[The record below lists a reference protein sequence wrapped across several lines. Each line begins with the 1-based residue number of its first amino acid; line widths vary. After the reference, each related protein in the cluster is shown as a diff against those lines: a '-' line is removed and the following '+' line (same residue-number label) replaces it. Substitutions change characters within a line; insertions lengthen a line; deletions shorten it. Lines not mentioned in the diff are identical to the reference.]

1 MPVRQ
6 RPIQVA
12 MTPSFSPLFAIP
24 HWRRGFRFALAA
36 LLAGAAQWAVAQGSG
51 YDRVQQL
58 IDAQDWPQA
67 LQVTNQQLGERPQDP
82 QLRFMK
88 GLIETQ
94 QGQTDAALATFT
106 ALTRD
111 YPELPDPHNN
121 LAVLHAGAGRLTQA
135 RAALETA
142 LQLNPKYAVA
152 HRNLGDV
159 YLQLAAQAYRTS
171 LNLRADAPGLAQRLQ
186 RVEALQIPAR

>member
-1 MPVRQ
+1 
-6 RPIQVA
+6 
-12 MTPSFSPLFAIP
+12 MTPSLPSLSVIP
-24 HWRRGFRFALAA
+24 HWRRGFRWALVA
-36 LLAGAAQWAVAQGSG
+36 LLAGAIPLAWAQGSG

-67 LQVTNQQLGERPQDP
+67 LQATQQQLAERPQDP

-88 GLIETQ
+88 GLIETR

-111 YPELPDPHNN
+111 YPELPEPHNN
-121 LAVLHAGAGRLTQA
+121 LAVLHAAAGRLAQA

-142 LQLNPKYAVA
+142 LQLNPQYAVA

-186 RVEALQIPAR
+186 RVEALQATAR

>member
-12 MTPSFSPLFAIP
+12 MTPSLPSLSVIP
-24 HWRRGFRFALAA
+24 HWRRGFRWALFV
-36 LLAGAAQWAVAQGSG
+36 LLAGAIPLAWAQGSG

-67 LQVTNQQLGERPQDP
+67 LQATQQQLAERPQDP

-88 GLIETQ
+88 GLIETR
-94 QGQTDAALATFT
+94 QGQTDAALDTFT

-111 YPELPDPHNN
+111 YPELPEPHNN
-121 LAVLHAGAGRLTQA
+121 LAVLHAAAGRLAQA

-142 LQLNPKYAVA
+142 LQLNPQYAVA
-152 HRNLGDV
+152 HRNLGDP

-186 RVEALQIPAR
+186 RVEALQAPAR

>member
-1 MPVRQ
+1 
-6 RPIQVA
+6 
-12 MTPSFSPLFAIP
+12 MTPLLSVLSVIP
-24 HWRRGFRFALAA
+24 HWRRGFLFATAA
-36 LLAGAAQWAVAQGSG
+36 LLVGAAPLAWAQGSA

-67 LQVTNQQLGERPQDP
+67 LQIAQQQLTERPQDP

-88 GLIETQ
+88 GLIETR
-94 QGQTDAALATFT
+94 QGQADAAFATFT

-111 YPELPDPHNN
+111 YPELPEPHNN
-121 LAVLHAGAGRLTQA
+121 LAVLHAAAGRLPEA

-142 LQLNPKYAVA
+142 LQLNPQYAVA

-171 LNLRADAPGLAQRLQ
+171 LNLRTDAPDLALRLQ
-186 RVEALQIPAR
+186 RLEALQAPAR